1 MIAPAAWRPGAIL
14 LLLVFLLA
22 APAPALPR
30 RSAAR
35 PPRPRPTPAPLSAG
49 ERISVDLK
57 DADIRDVLRSFAE
70 MARVNLVVD
79 PDVKGSVTVS
89 LHDVAWVDALEVILR
104 SNGLGMVA
112 SGRVLRVGSPARLS
126 GEEAR

>member
-1 MIAPAAWRPGAIL
+1 MRRAAAGRRGEVVL
-14 LLLVFLLA
+14 LLAFLLA
-22 APAPALPR
+22 APASALPR
-30 RSAAR
+30 RAAAR
-35 PPRPRPTPAPLSAG
+35 PPRPRATPAPLSAG

-57 DADIRDVLRSFAE
+57 DADIRDVLKTFAE
-70 MARVNLVVD
+70 LARVNLVVD

-112 SGRVLRVGSPARLS
+112 AGRVLRVGSPARLS
-126 GEEAR
+126 GEE

>member
-1 MIAPAAWRPGAIL
+1 MRRPAARRLPAVL
-14 LLLVFLLA
+14 LLAFALTG
-22 APAPALPR
+22 PALALPR

-35 PPRPRPTPAPLSAG
+35 PPRPRATPVPLSAG
-49 ERISVDLK
+49 ELISVDLK
-57 DADIRDVLRSFAE
+57 DADIRDVLKSFAE
-70 MARVNLVVD
+70 MAKVHLVVD

-89 LHDVAWVDALEVILR
+89 LHDVTWVDALEVILR

>member
-1 MIAPAAWRPGAIL
+1 MRSRRAAALLLAFHIAMPAA
-14 LLLVFLLA
+14 
-22 APAPALPR
+22 ALPR
-30 RSAAR
+30 RAAPR
-35 PPRPRPTPAPLSAG
+35 RPRPRATAAPLSPG

-57 DADIRDVLRSFAE
+57 DADIRDVLKTFAE
-70 MARVNLVVD
+70 MARINLVVD

-89 LHDVAWVDALEVILR
+89 LHDVAWVDALDVILR

-112 SGRVLRVGSPARLS
+112 SGRVLRVGSPARLA